1 MNKLL
6 RLVTTSWFLFAL
18 SGYAHAI
25 TIDFDFTGECDDCAF
40 NGAPGGEGFDPL
52 NDGLTETVTGTLSI
66 DGLSV
71 DSNGMIDYTGVGT
84 VTFTYN
90 GSSLINPFTMGSPYL
105 FTSGL
110 LTSGEVANGFE
121 FQYAS
126 TENLADPNNPVFF
139 NFPNFCT
146 PLGEQV
152 LGFGCD
158 GVGDITFTL
167 DSVGNWSID
176 GVSPSDVGTNGQLV
190 VSAVPIPAAVYL
202 FGSGF
207 LGLLGIARR
216 KAS

>member
-6 RLVTTSWFLFAL
+6 RLVTTLLFLFGL

-25 TIDFDFTGECDDCAF
+25 TVDFDFTGECDDCAF
-40 NGAPGGEGFDPL
+40 NGVPGSEGFDPL

-71 DSNGMIDYTGVGT
+71 DGNGMIDSGEGT

-105 FTSGL
+105 FTPGL
-110 LTSGEVANGFE
+110 LPSGEVADGFE

-139 NFPNFCT
+139 DFPNFCT

-152 LGFGCD
+152 LEFGCG

-167 DSVGNWSID
+167 DSVGNWSIE
-176 GVSPSDVGTNGQLV
+176 GASPADVGSDGQLV
-190 VSAVPIPAAVYL
+190 ESAVPIPAAVYL

-216 KAS
+216 KAA